1 MSIIHLIIIGYTL
14 SLLYVLKN
22 LVLGSLRLY
31 ALKHNLGIDPND
43 LKGLERIQFSAENDI
58 PITYSAALFSALFSV
73 IGYSVV
79 FGVLYFVVSLF

>member
-43 LKGLERIQFSAENDI
+43 FRLAFKNKLTTNTCI
-58 PITYSAALFSALFSV
+58 L
-73 IGYSVV
+73 
-79 FGVLYFVVSLF
+79 